1 MKKIVKLLLVGML
14 SLMFISTYAQES
26 EKELTREQKKAEK
39 ELKKKEKEEKEAA
52 NWVLLQSLA
61 ENRRFVAEFD
71 KVINSQTGEQYVL
84 NSRIN
89 FVAVDGDR
97 VVIQFQTHT
106 FLSENG
112 LGGRTID
119 GTISDY
125 KYNPPKNKN
134 SAIAISF
141 NVQSE
146 HTFRG
151 SNIRITVTEGGVT
164 TISLGSSPNIYGVFV
179 SPEDANIN
187 LGVSMWN

>member
-1 MKKIVKLLLVGML
+1 MKTTSKLLLMGLL
-14 SLMFISTYAQES
+14 SVMFMFSYAQEDV
-26 EKELTREQKKAEK
+26 KLTREQKKAEK
-39 ELKKKEKEEKEAA
+39 AIKKKEKEAKEAT

-61 ENRRFVAEFD
+61 ENKRFVAEFD
-71 KVINSQTGEQYVL
+71 KVVNSLTGEQYIL
-84 NSRIN
+84 SSRLN
-89 FVAVDGDR
+89 FVAVDGDH

-106 FLSENG
+106 YLSDNG

-125 KYNPPKNKN
+125 KYTPPKNSK
-134 SAIAISF
+134 SPIVISF
-141 NVQSE
+141 NVSSE

-151 SNIRITVTEGGVT
+151 SNVRITVTEDGLT

-187 LGVSMWN
+187 IGVKMWN